1 MSFKQCEIRTGRQ
14 KSIEINARASRLPK
28 CGASHAAVGAVERLA
43 GNLPSGINLSRNA
56 AREARDGS
64 EVFDLAAAPTNCMK
78 CIVVGG
84 RVPHDQQPRV
94 RFGVFEADLAT
105 RELYKRGTPIRVQE
119 KPFQIL
125 SLLLEHPGEI
135 ITREELKRKL
145 WSDGTFVEFEKGLN
159 TAVKKLRLALGDST
173 ESPIFV
179 ETIPRRGYRFIAPIV
194 HIQPAGLFDQ
204 VLDLM
209 GRFVPPDGMNIVR
222 KVLADV
228 VTPNRGA
235 FLSLGFLATLWTASG
250 GFAAAIEAL
259 NIAYD
264 AEETRPFWKTR
275 PLAMILTLLIGLL
288 LLVALA
294 VMILGPHFGE
304 WLANRMHLSRVW
316 LWAWPYIHW
325 MIAVGFAVLAVEA
338 LYFLAPNV
346 KQRFR
351 ATLPGAVL
359 SVLFW
364 IGLSYLLGIYF
375 RTFANFNKTYGTLG
389 AGIALMVWLYW
400 TGFAMLVG
408 AELNAELAK
417 RTKAGAV
424 EQKEDPPAPLTLIA

>member
-1 MSFKQCEIRTGRQ
+1 MSTRLCKSAFTSANGIQNPVQLQKLKSALVRTY
-14 KSIEINARASRLPK
+14 SD
-28 CGASHAAVGAVERLA
+28 VESNHTLQM
-43 GNLPSGINLSRNA
+43 
-56 AREARDGS
+56 
-64 EVFDLAAAPTNCMK
+64 AAALSYYFVMALFPALIFLSA
-78 CIVVGG
+78 IVAFLPV
-84 RVPHDQQPRV
+84 
-94 RFGVFEADLAT
+94 
-105 RELYKRGTPIRVQE
+105 
-119 KPFQIL
+119 
-125 SLLLEHPGEI
+125 S
-135 ITREELKRKL
+135 
-145 WSDGTFVEFEKGLN
+145 
-159 TAVKKLRLALGDST
+159 
-173 ESPIFV
+173 
-179 ETIPRRGYRFIAPIV
+179 
-194 HIQPAGLFDQ
+194 GLFDQ
-204 VLDLM
+204 ALDLM
-209 GRFVPPDGMNIVR
+209 GRFVPPDGMGIVR

-264 AEETRPFWKTR
+264 IEETRPFWKTR
-275 PLAMILTLLIGLL
+275 PLAMVLTLVIGLL

-294 VMILGPHFGE
+294 IMILGPQFGE

-316 LWAWPYIHW
+316 SWVWPYIHW
-325 MIAVGFAVLAVEA
+325 TISVGFTVLAVEA

-351 ATLPGAVL
+351 ATLPGAIL

-364 IGLSYLLGIYF
+364 LGLSYLLGIYF
-375 RTFANFNKTYGTLG
+375 RMFANFNKTYGTLG

-417 RTKAGAV
+417 RTKAGPI
-424 EQKEDPPAPLTLIA
+424 EQKEDPPAPLKHIA